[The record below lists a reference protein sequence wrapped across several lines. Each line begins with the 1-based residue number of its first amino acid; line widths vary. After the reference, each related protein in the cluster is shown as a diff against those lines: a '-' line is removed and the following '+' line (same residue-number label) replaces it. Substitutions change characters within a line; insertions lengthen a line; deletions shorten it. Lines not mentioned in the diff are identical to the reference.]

1 MSAQTSPNEAL
12 LRAVVRAALRL
23 SFKLPSRLP
32 LPVGWLRAGMEAS
45 AALFP
50 MVAGVQRTSGL
61 LGGVPTDSFSLP
73 TSQGVHILH
82 LHGGAFFTGSR
93 RTHAALASELCHR
106 SGGTVHLID
115 YRLAP
120 EHPWPAAPQDVMQA
134 WQALRKQGVAAERIV
149 VSGDS
154 AGGALALGLAQ
165 ELRDLGEPGPAALL
179 LISPFVDLTL
189 TASSVSALAST
200 DPMVTEVA
208 LRRGSD
214 AYRGSLPASDPRVSP
229 LMGDLRD
236 LPPTLVQVGS
246 DEILL
251 DDAIELERR
260 ATQQGSTVA
269 LQNWAGAWHDFQLF
283 ARVLPSA
290 DQALDELARWAVAH
304 ARPRPHLV
312 SRQSG

>member
-12 LRAVVRAALRL
+12 RRAVVRGALRL
-23 SFKLPSRLP
+23 SFKIPSRWP
-32 LPVGWLRAGMEAS
+32 LPVGWLRAGMQAS

-50 MVAGVQRTSGL
+50 MAAGVRRTSGL

-73 TSQGVHILH
+73 NSQGIHLLH

-93 RTHAALASELCHR
+93 RTHAGLASELCAR
-106 SGGTVHLID
+106 SGGTAHLID

-120 EHPWPAAPQDVMQA
+120 EHPWPAAPQDVMRA

-154 AGGALALGLAQ
+154 AGCALALGLAQ

-179 LISPFVDLTL
+179 MISPFLDLTL
-189 TASSVSALAST
+189 TAPSVRALASI
-200 DPMVTEVA
+200 DPMLTEVA
-208 LRRGSD
+208 LRRGAD
-214 AYRGSLPASDPRVSP
+214 AYRGALPAADPRVSP
-229 LMGDLRD
+229 LMGDLRG

-251 DDAIELERR
+251 DDALEFERR
-260 ATQQGSTVA
+260 ARLQGSSVS
-269 LQNWAGAWHDFQLF
+269 LQTWAGAWHDFQLL
-283 ARVLPSA
+283 ARVVPSA
-290 DQALDELARWAVAH
+290 AQALDDLAHWAVSH
-304 ARPRPHLV
+304 AGTCPHLL
-312 SRQSG
+312 SRQPD